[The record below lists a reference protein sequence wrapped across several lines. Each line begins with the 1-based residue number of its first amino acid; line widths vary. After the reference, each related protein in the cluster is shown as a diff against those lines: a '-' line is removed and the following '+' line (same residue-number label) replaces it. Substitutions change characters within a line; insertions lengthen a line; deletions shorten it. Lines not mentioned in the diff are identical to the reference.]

1 MIDLNNLPLDENG
14 NPIHPRIHLPRPP
27 VDKDELWWTVKTLWG
42 VEIPRVKV
50 CPDHVAPFDAF
61 AEGFFGNE
69 ANWALWYGSRGTGKS
84 LMLALLALT
93 KAAILEI
100 NVALLGGSMAQ
111 SQNVQEHIENLLL
124 YPGAPTWAVAAQI
137 QTQITFTGGNWIRP
151 LPASQKTVR
160 GPHPQ
165 MTCVAG
171 WTLVNTLDGD
181 IPIEEIQVGQ
191 RLWVS
196 DDLATPR
203 AGVVQRVLDQGWKET
218 VNVHGDNGVITCTTD
233 HRIHTQR
240 GWVEAGELQPNDVLT
255 VWQPSDWAQL
265 QQDRT
270 VSDVLADV
278 WTRRETHLLLWEDA
292 VTESSNVQGLLH
304 GVEDNKCTE
313 VSGLWL
319 PVEADNHASV
329 PVLPSGV
336 DDYSGSAGEARSGA
350 SNGQRRDSHQ
360 SRGAGSG
367 NAAYTSRYSV
377 PDAGSARPM
386 GDGLLV
392 AEAQPVVGGSR
403 VLLARPA
410 EESSEG
416 HLEASDAGVRG
427 ILDPVPT
434 HGREGVLVGG
444 IVHRVEPGPRCHVWD
459 ITTDAGNFYANGVLI
474 HNCLDEIDEMDK
486 KVYDAAMGQA
496 MKKPNARGI
505 EIDEMVVASS
515 TWQNPVGTF
524 QMVRDEALKK
534 GLPVRT
540 WCFREVLKTE
550 ENPSGWMDPSFI
562 ERKRKSV
569 PAELFRVEYELG
581 EPAGGSRAFDLAK
594 LNEYFIHMDPVNER
608 HAGSDDE
615 WIFEEPREDA
625 WYAVGADWAKEED
638 KTVIVVARV
647 DTYPKQIVYLR
658 RVNRKPWP
666 EMAEMFNTTLNKYQA
681 VAAHDG
687 TGIGNVIN
695 DMIDERARKIVMV
708 GRARSDM
715 LVEYISAIERGEYRL
730 PANTPAFDSHKATTV
745 EEVYAPGKWNSHLAD
760 DVAAFAIMHDAASKQ
775 APPAAMEG
783 VRKTA
788 YKPRGLHPIEPDWD
802 PDAVQGE
809 VRMLD
814 GPDDNPFLVL

>member
-1 MIDLNNLPLDENG
+1 MIDLTNLPLDENG
-14 NPIHPRIHLPRPP
+14 NPIHPRIYLPRPP

-124 YPGAPTWAVAAQI
+124 YPGAPTWAVAGQI

-165 MTCVAG
+165 MTA
-171 WTLVNTLDGD
+171 
-181 IPIEEIQVGQ
+181 
-191 RLWVS
+191 
-196 DDLATPR
+196 
-203 AGVVQRVLDQGWKET
+203 
-218 VNVHGDNGVITCTTD
+218 
-233 HRIHTQR
+233 
-240 GWVEAGELQPNDVLT
+240 
-255 VWQPSDWAQL
+255 
-265 QQDRT
+265 
-270 VSDVLADV
+270 
-278 WTRRETHLLLWEDA
+278 
-292 VTESSNVQGLLH
+292 
-304 GVEDNKCTE
+304 
-313 VSGLWL
+313 
-319 PVEADNHASV
+319 
-329 PVLPSGV
+329 
-336 DDYSGSAGEARSGA
+336 
-350 SNGQRRDSHQ
+350 
-360 SRGAGSG
+360 
-367 NAAYTSRYSV
+367 
-377 PDAGSARPM
+377 
-386 GDGLLV
+386 
-392 AEAQPVVGGSR
+392 
-403 VLLARPA
+403 
-410 EESSEG
+410 
-416 HLEASDAGVRG
+416 
-427 ILDPVPT
+427 
-434 HGREGVLVGG
+434 
-444 IVHRVEPGPRCHVWD
+444 
-459 ITTDAGNFYANGVLI
+459 
-474 HNCLDEIDEMDK
+474 LDEIDEMDK

-524 QMVRDEALKK
+524 QLVRDEALKR

-550 ENPSGWMDPSFI
+550 GNPSGWMDPSFI
-562 ERKRKSV
+562 ERKRLSV

-594 LNEYFIHMDPVNER
+594 LNEYFIHMDPVDER

-615 WIFEEPREDA
+615 WVFEEPRDDA
-625 WYAVGADWAKEED
+625 WYAIGADWAKEED

-647 DTYPKQIVYLR
+647 DEYPKRIVYLR

-666 EMAEMFNTTLNKYQA
+666 EMAEMFNTALNRYQA

-695 DMIDERARKIVMV
+695 DLIDERARKIVMV

-715 LVEYISAIERGEYRL
+715 LVEYISAVERGEYRL
-730 PANTPAFDSHKATTV
+730 PANTPAFDAHKATTV

-783 VRKTA
+783 VRKTP
-788 YKPRGLHPIEPDWD
+788 YKPRGLYPIEPEWD
-802 PDAVQGE
+802 PNAVQGE
-809 VRMLD
+809 VRMLA